1 MKMHEEQI
9 REDVANCVAV
19 TVMAI
24 LLWSGAS
31 FVSAFVVIEPATSS
45 FFADGPALCS
55 FHLPRLGLR
64 GPLDAWK
71 HLETSQ

>member
-9 REDVANCVAV
+9 REGVANCVAV

-31 FVSAFVVIEPATSS
+31 FVSAFVVIEPATRS

-55 FHLPRLGLR
+55 FHVPHLRLR
-64 GPLDAWK
+64 DPLDAWK
-71 HLETSQ
+71 YLETGQ

>member
-9 REDVANCVAV
+9 REGAANCVAV

-31 FVSAFVVIEPATSS
+31 FVPAFVVIEPATRS